1 MQGLGN
7 NDERK
12 VVMLDEV
19 TPVDPVIANGIN
31 VTEYEEIVRAVR
43 DEPALA
49 KFEFRASNRWEDG
62 GYNETSIAGF
72 YGAGD
77 EQGAQDRHF
86 TIAADE
92 PPVLLG
98 TDRAPNPVEFLLH
111 ALAGCLTSAIVY
123 KAATKGIRIETIES
137 TLEGDLDASRFL
149 ELSDEGRLGFQGIR
163 AAFKIKADAPAEEI
177 RALAEF
183 SPVLDVVRNGTS
195 VTIEIKKV

>member
-1 MQGLGN
+1 
-7 NDERK
+7 
-12 VVMLDEV
+12 MLDDV
-19 TPVDPVIANGIN
+19 TPIDPVIANGIN

-49 KFEFRASNRWEDG
+49 KFEFRASNSWEDG
-62 GYNETSIAGF
+62 GYNVTSVAGF
-72 YGAGD
+72 YGAGE

-123 KAATKGIRIETIES
+123 KAAVKGIRIETIES
-137 TLEGDLDASRFL
+137 TLEGDLDAARFL
-149 ELSDEGRLGFQGIR
+149 ELSDEGRLGYQGIR
-163 AAFKIKADAPAEEI
+163 AAFKVRADAPAEAI

-183 SPVLDVVRNGTS
+183 SPVLDVVRNGTP
-195 VTIEIKKV
+195 VTIEIEKV